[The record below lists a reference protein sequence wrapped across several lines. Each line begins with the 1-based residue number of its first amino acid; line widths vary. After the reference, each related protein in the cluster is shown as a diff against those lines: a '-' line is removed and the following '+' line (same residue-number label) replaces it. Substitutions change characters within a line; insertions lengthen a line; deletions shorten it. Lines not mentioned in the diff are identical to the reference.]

1 MSLHVVSGQKINLP
15 TGYNFERCL
24 YYLTNVKMRES
35 SVYKITGQYLNDN
48 DMNKIRDFNNRYSMY
63 WNERPGGGRIDDLDN
78 GHWLH
83 GEPLQNRVFF
93 PNGDAPDG
101 GTFSFG
107 RGYPKNNTASQSTNG
122 KWFKGCGITKEGYFY
137 HFYNSGRF
145 GYYGEADLLIVS
157 FW

>member
-1 MSLHVVSGQKINLP
+1 
-15 TGYNFERCL
+15 
-24 YYLTNVKMRES
+24 MRES

-107 RGYPKNNTASQSTNG
+107 RGYPKNNTASQSTMVNG
-122 KWFKGCGITKEGYFY
+122 SKV
-137 HFYNSGRF
+137 
-145 GYYGEADLLIVS
+145 AA
-157 FW
+157 